1 MLADRLPRRE
11 AQRRALAAL
20 ELVGMVDRAAHRPS
34 ELSGGEMQRVAI
46 ARALVMRPKLL
57 LADEP
62 TGNLDTTTG
71 DEILRLLRQ
80 AVDEYGLSIV
90 MVTHSYLAAAA
101 MDRVLFIQDG
111 AIVDE
116 VDAAN
121 VTQPSGPGRHLHVV
135 PPRPGSR

>member
-1 MLADRLPRRE
+1 
-11 AQRRALAAL
+11 
-20 ELVGMVDRAAHRPS
+20 
-34 ELSGGEMQRVAI
+34 
-46 ARALVMRPKLL
+46 MRPKLL

-62 TGNLDTTTG
+62 TGNLDTATG

-121 VTQPSGPGRHLHVV
+121 VTPPLGVVRHLHVV
-135 PPRPGSR
+135 PPRPTPR

>member
-1 MLADRLPRRE
+1 
-11 AQRRALAAL
+11 
-20 ELVGMVDRAAHRPS
+20 
-34 ELSGGEMQRVAI
+34 
-46 ARALVMRPKLL
+46 MRPKLL

-62 TGNLDTTTG
+62 TGNLDTNTG

-121 VTQPSGPGRHLHVV
+121 VTPPHVVGRHLHIV
-135 PPRPGSR
+135 PPRPGPR